1 MHIKNIKVIVILIL
15 LIFISII
22 YFSKENNFISN
33 TLDSAFENL
42 SFKKSIYE
50 KYSPP
55 ISEGYSNVI
64 FHFIDVGNGDSSLIQ
79 SEGYNVL
86 IDTGEDIYSGKLL
99 EYLSEF
105 NVDKIDLFILT
116 HPHSDHMDGLDEI
129 LNNIYVEKIVLP
141 DIETDRT
148 IIKDYID
155 SYNSIRDNKVI
166 IEYVKK
172 DDRFILGNS
181 YIKIISPL
189 QKKYSNV
196 NNMSIVLTYAYKDI
210 SVFYSSD
217 MEKELEMDIVN
228 SNINIKSNILKVPHH
243 GSITSSTKL
252 ILDNIMADIFII
264 SVGKRNKYNHPNI
277 DILDRIR
284 SYSKQV
290 YRTDFNGNIIITSD
304 GIKKVIHTTR

>member
-1 MHIKNIKVIVILIL
+1 MYIKNIKIIVILIF
-15 LIFISII
+15 LILII
-22 YFSKENNFISN
+22 YFSKENNFIKN
-33 TLDSAFENL
+33 TLYSALNNL
-42 SFKKSIYE
+42 SFEKSISK

-55 ISEGYSNVI
+55 ISEGYDDII

-79 SEGYNVL
+79 TEGYNVL
-86 IDTGEDIYSGKLL
+86 IDTGEDMYSDKLL

-129 LNNIYVEKIVLP
+129 LDNIYVKKIVLP
-141 DIETDRT
+141 DIEIDRK

-155 SYNSIRDNKVI
+155 SYNSVRDNKVI

-181 YIKIISPL
+181 FIKIISPSP
-189 QKKYSNV
+189 KKYTKV
-196 NNMSIVLTYAYKDI
+196 NNMSIVLMYSYKEISIFYA
-210 SVFYSSD
+210 SD
-217 MEKELEMDIVN
+217 MEKELEIDISNSN
-228 SNINIKSNILKVPHH
+228 SNIKSDILKVPHH
-243 GSITSSTKL
+243 GSITSSTKS
-252 ILDNIMADIFII
+252 ILDNIMADIYII
-264 SVGKRNKYNHPNI
+264 SVGKENKYNHPSI

-284 SYSKQV
+284 RYSKQV

-304 GIKKVIHTTR
+304 GIKKVVHTSR